1 MNYRQL
7 STPWASRSRL
17 YSAPGSLILKLS
29 LGEAPEAIPA
39 ALDVRRGAQT
49 SASKTTIGSVDRIM
63 RQFSDAIRIARV
75 YTSAASLARPGRGHE
90 RFDDLEHAIGLSR
103 TFRVEADPG
112 ICVTEL
118 ADALR
123 QLSVVEQASPH
134 YLSVLPFQAPPTL
147 NPLVPPA
154 IDLEAAWMSR
164 EQIHTA
170 EAMGYEPGDP
180 AVIVA
185 IVDTGVEQH
194 HPELQNHL
202 RSGIDTVQLVV
213 DNLATGVQLVGDRI
227 TIDTDTEDLVGHGTS
242 CAAIIG
248 ARGEHLPPGLAG
260 ECSLLPMRVLGAA
273 KFPGKKELVGI
284 GAIADIDLGMKYA
297 IDLGAKV
304 INMSFGTPES
314 ALDSADPRPHE
325 DIVRYGL
332 ARGCILIAASGNS
345 GKAERYLP
353 AALPGV
359 IAVGAVDANDT
370 PTSFSTTGDH
380 VALCAP
386 GERVPSAG
394 LEGYSL
400 VTGTSFAAPFVTAA
414 AALLA
419 SRAARR
425 AFPLDGFTARR
436 LLMQSA
442 QPWKTQPSPGNGA
455 GILDAYAALCLLDQ
469 ELDQMEH
476 SGLSPPLVPANHAGP
491 TPLMTF

>member
-1 MNYRQL
+1 
-7 STPWASRSRL
+7 
-17 YSAPGSLILKLS
+17 
-29 LGEAPEAIPA
+29 
-39 ALDVRRGAQT
+39 
-49 SASKTTIGSVDRIM
+49 
-63 RQFSDAIRIARV
+63 
-75 YTSAASLARPGRGHE
+75 
-90 RFDDLEHAIGLSR
+90 
-103 TFRVEADPG
+103 
-112 ICVTEL
+112 
-118 ADALR
+118 
-123 QLSVVEQASPH
+123 
-134 YLSVLPFQAPPTL
+134 
-147 NPLVPPA
+147 
-154 IDLEAAWMSR
+154 
-164 EQIHTA
+164 
-170 EAMGYEPGDP
+170 
-180 AVIVA
+180 VIVA
-185 IVDTGVEQH
+185 IVDTGVEQN

-248 ARGEHLPPGLAG
+248 AQGDRLPPGLAG
-260 ECSLLPMRVLGAA
+260 NCSMLPIRVLGAA

-400 VTGTSFAAPFVTAA
+400 VTGTSFAAPFATAA

-425 AFPLDGFTARR
+425 AFPLDGLTARH

-442 QPWKTQPSPGNGA
+442 QPWKTQPPHGHGA

-476 SGLSPPLVPANHAGP
+476 SGLSPPLGPANHASP
-491 TPLMTF
+491 TPRMTV